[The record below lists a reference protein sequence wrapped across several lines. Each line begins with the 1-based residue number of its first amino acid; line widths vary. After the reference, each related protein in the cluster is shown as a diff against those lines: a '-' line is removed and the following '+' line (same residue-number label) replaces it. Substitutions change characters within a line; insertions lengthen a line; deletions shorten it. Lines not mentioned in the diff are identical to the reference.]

1 VRIAAPLTHFV
12 RVTLHEREDG
22 QLGARLTGPQGSGLL
37 TSMAR
42 ADALLV
48 IADDA
53 ELTPAGSVRRA
64 LPAGRRRA
72 AGLAVHAVKRR
83 AAPGATSAASATPLD
98 DGGLTTLERSLRRR
112 FRVVESVTEIAGEPY
127 SLLHPA
133 SAEELI
139 SEEDFDKDERLPY
152 WADLWPS
159 SHVLATRVRSLAGE
173 GRRCLELGCGAGLVT
188 CAASRAGWA
197 VTATDYYL
205 DALRFTAVNARRVA
219 GVAVATR
226 EVDWRALPEDLP
238 RCDLVLAA
246 DVLYERPYGALVA
259 QAIARSLA
267 PEGIALLADPGR
279 VGAAD
284 FDREAVASGLVVQHI
299 ARVEFHT
306 GVALQRID
314 IRLVRAA

>member
-1 VRIAAPLTHFV
+1 MSRRPASA
-12 RVTLHEREDG
+12 
-22 QLGARLTGPQGSGLL
+22 
-37 TSMAR
+37 
-42 ADALLV
+42 
-48 IADDA
+48 
-53 ELTPAGSVRRA
+53 PAG
-64 LPAGRRRA
+64 
-72 AGLAVHAVKRR
+72 
-83 AAPGATSAASATPLD
+83 AASATPLD
-98 DGGLTTLERSLRRR
+98 DAGLQSLERSLRRR
-112 FRVVESVTEIAGEPY
+112 FRVVESATEIAGEPY
-127 SLLHPA
+127 TLLHPA

-139 SEEDFDKDERLPY
+139 SEEDFERDERLPY

-226 EVDWRALPEDLP
+226 EVDWRALPDDLP
-238 RCDLVLAA
+238 RADLVLAA

-259 QAIARSLA
+259 RAVARTLA
-267 PEGIALLADPGR
+267 PGGIALVADPGR

-284 FDREAVASGLVVQHI
+284 FDGEAAECGLVVQRI
-299 ARVEFHT
+299 ARIDFHT
-306 GVALQRID
+306 GLAMQHID
-314 IRLVRAA
+314 IRLVRTA